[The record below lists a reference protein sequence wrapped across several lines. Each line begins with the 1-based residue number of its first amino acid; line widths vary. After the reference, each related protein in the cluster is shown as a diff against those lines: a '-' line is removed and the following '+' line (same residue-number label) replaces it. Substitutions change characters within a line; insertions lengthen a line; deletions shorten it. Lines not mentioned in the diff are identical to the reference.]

1 MLLTYYG
8 SPVCAKYRTGSTDL
22 ISNNDSLENH
32 RSVLLEWKTV
42 MMSRGY
48 STQKMKITF
57 MQTLTFFLQMNS
69 NEDLNKDIV
78 NLCESTQVTQKR
90 TTGKTI

>member
-1 MLLTYYG
+1 
-8 SPVCAKYRTGSTDL
+8 
-22 ISNNDSLENH
+22 
-32 RSVLLEWKTV
+32 
-42 MMSRGY
+42 
-48 STQKMKITF
+48 MKITF